1 MFIGERKRAHP
12 CLLNLIEFSL
22 FLFIYMSIYIYI
34 YSNIYIQW
42 NLPKTD
48 TIGAEPCVHLMEGV
62 LYSEVFAL
70 GPSAYVL

>member
-1 MFIGERKRAHP
+1 MYLWHKTDLHAP
-12 CLLNLIEFSL
+12 L
-22 FLFIYMSIYIYI
+22 FNVDILVA
-34 YSNIYIQW
+34 IYIQW

-62 LYSEVFAL
+62 LYSEVFAF